1 MVNDWLQNLLNP
13 YIIVDLSVIDK
24 LKLVIIFPPHI
35 FFFLDTP
42 VVLVQL
48 VENPPWIKRDKG
60 KLMEVGSLNLTPIS
74 EKKKISKT
82 VQALRENV
90 KKFKV
95 SGL

>member
-24 LKLVIIFPPHI
+24 LKVVIIFPPHT
-35 FFFLDTP
+35 FFLDTP

-90 KKFKV
+90 KMFKV

>member
-1 MVNDWLQNLLNP
+1 MSSFFLHT
-13 YIIVDLSVIDK
+13 
-24 LKLVIIFPPHI
+24 F

-95 SGL
+95 SDL

>member
-13 YIIVDLSVIDK
+13 NIIVDLSVIDK
-24 LKLVIIFPPHI
+24 LKVVIIFPPHI
-35 FFFLDTP
+35 FFLDIP

-82 VQALRENV
+82 VQALLENV

-95 SGL
+95 SDL